1 MSVNFKLNIKGLNE
15 LMKSPEMEAALEE
28 AGNAVANAANGNYG
42 VRVHQATWVAIANV
56 YPEDKESAR
65 KALKNGT
72 LTRALSAAGLKM

>member
-1 MSVNFKLNIKGLNE
+1 MSANFKLNMKGLNE

-28 AGNAVANAANGNYG
+28 AGNAVANAADGNYG

-65 KALKNGT
+65 KAMRKGT
-72 LTRALSAAGLKM
+72 LTRALSSAGLKM